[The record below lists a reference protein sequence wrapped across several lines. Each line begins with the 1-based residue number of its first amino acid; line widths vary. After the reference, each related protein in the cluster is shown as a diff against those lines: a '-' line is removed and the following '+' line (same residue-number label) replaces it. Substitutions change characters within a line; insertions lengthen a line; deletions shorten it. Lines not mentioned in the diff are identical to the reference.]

1 MLVKNDSEHLVLPD
15 GSLDMTTN
23 VQIIGGLMQA
33 NGFIME
39 NGYRTYKNGI
49 MHLFPKDYFC
59 PKGRTGIVT
68 LTENSYCIH
77 HFNGSW
83 HTPSQKLKK
92 WFFQV
97 ILGATITTF
106 LVKTKRKIVGKER
119 NNL

>member
-1 MLVKNDSEHLVLPD
+1 
-15 GSLDMTTN
+15 
-23 VQIIGGLMQA
+23 MQA

-77 HFNGSW
+77 HFAGSW
-83 HTPSQKLKK
+83 HTPTLKQKIKK
-92 WFFQV
+92 FVF
-97 ILGATITTF
+97 G
-106 LVKTKRKIVGKER
+106 KIVGAKLTDKLIQQKR
-119 NNL
+119 KLFK